1 MKLYHFTAEWCSPC
15 KKLAPVLEQ
24 FLTEN
29 KDIDYIKIDV
39 DDQGYFAQEN
49 NVMSVPTLIIK
60 KDDVELKRHK
70 GVANMETLKGL
81 FDGL

>member
-1 MKLYHFTAEWCSPC
+1 MKLYHFTAEWCGPC

-29 KDIDYIKIDV
+29 PEIDYIKIDV
-39 DDQGYFAQEN
+39 DDQGYVAQQN

-60 KDDVELKRHK
+60 DNDIEVKRHK
-70 GVANMETLKGL
+70 GVANLETLKGL